1 MVEPMYDLELLRSLV
16 MVVDCGGFTRAA
28 ERLHATQST
37 VSGHIRRLEG
47 QVGRKLL
54 TRTTRSRPRLTED
67 GEILLGYAR
76 DILSLQDRA
85 RRRLAG
91 SRLSGALRIG
101 MSDDF
106 ASGRGL
112 TKVLARFAALHPE
125 MQLAIEIANSS
136 ELLAA
141 TAAGRLDFALSKS
154 RDADG
159 GGEALWRGEVVWAG
173 AAEAAGLGADPLRLV
188 LFPAPCA
195 YRERALKILQET
207 GREWR
212 IVYTSPSLAGIRS
225 ALVAG
230 LGIAPLAHD
239 LIGGEIRRFGAE
251 AGLPALGLI
260 EIVLHRRSGSTGA
273 AADALAQ
280 LLREHW
286 HL

>member
-1 MVEPMYDLELLRSLV
+1 MDAMYDPELLRSLV
-16 MVVDCGGFTRAA
+16 TVVDCGGFTRAA

-37 VSGHIRRLEG
+37 ISGHVRRLEA
-47 QVGRKLL
+47 QVGRRLL
-54 TRTTRSRPRLTED
+54 TRSTRSLPRLTEE

-76 DILSLQDRA
+76 AILSLQDDA
-85 RRRLAG
+85 RRRLSGA
-91 SRLSGALRIG
+91 RLSGSLRIG

-125 MQLAIEIANSS
+125 MQLDIEIANSS
-136 ELLAA
+136 ELLA
-141 TAAGRLDFALSKS
+141 TVAAGRLDFALSKS
-154 RDADG
+154 RREDG
-159 GGEALWRGEVVWAG
+159 GGEVLWRGEVVWAG
-173 AAEAAGLGADPLRLV
+173 GADGAGESVDPLRLV

-195 YRERALKILQET
+195 YRDRALKALLEA
-207 GREWR
+207 GRDWR

-225 ALVAG
+225 ALAAG

-239 LIGGEIRRFGAE
+239 LVGGEIRRISAE
-251 AGLPALGLI
+251 AALPKLGSV
-260 EIVLHRRSGSTGA
+260 EIVLHRRAGLKGPA
-273 AADALAQ
+273 AEALAQ